1 MSVNGAASD
10 QRVCDA
16 GLARAFA
23 FLGKRWNGVLI
34 GTLVEGPAGFAELGR
49 AISGISE
56 SVLSDRLNE
65 LSKVGLITRT
75 VREGP
80 PLGVSYQLTPR
91 GQALVPVLQELARWA
106 HENLPEEEC
115 RKQAAAEGPC

>member
-1 MSVNGAASD
+1 MSVGEAAHD
-10 QRVCDA
+10 QRACDA

-34 GTLVEGPAGFAELGR
+34 GTLVGGPAGFAELGR

-80 PLGVSYQLTPR
+80 PLGVSYELTPR
-91 GQALVPVLQELARWA
+91 GQALVPVLDELARWA
-106 HENLPEEEC
+106 NENLTEEAC
-115 RKQAAAEGPC
+115 RKRRAADDPC